1 MHIQIL
7 VNKCILGEFGVVYKA
22 MLGPKGTFSRE
33 VAVKTLKGWSRINI
47 LM

>member
-1 MHIQIL
+1 M
-7 VNKCILGEFGVVYKA
+7 YKA

-33 VAVKTLKGWSRINI
+33 VAVKTLKGWSRIKNI